1 MKINRVGQT
10 ARNSTSL
17 QRAPGAPTLSV
28 KGDPTN
34 YPFWPG
40 YKDYNETSVS
50 RNLNN
55 LTSSQASLKPRFST
69 KKQSCNSNHAHLIAI
84 VQACS
89 MAATYMCMGP
99 Y

>member
-40 YKDYNETSVS
+40 YKDYNETSVTVNS
-50 RNLNN
+50 EYFVVKIF
-55 LTSSQASLKPRFST
+55 SDSQACAKIERLKI
-69 KKQSCNSNHAHLIAI
+69 HA
-84 VQACS
+84 Q
-89 MAATYMCMGP
+89 Y
-99 Y
+99 